1 MHNIVDSVKITA
13 IEAVDETHSALVLD
27 VAAPFTTETSYKVSA
42 MHWETGSTDS
52 VQGYDGSPVSNTD
65 GKNICKINGI
75 EIMPGGLSVSGNSVH
90 IIETDSDGNTSCTY
104 YRCDDARLLTTNTDT
119 IISSY
124 VKVGSFPATDNAWKY
139 IKEQMVDFGKGVMY
153 PVTYGGGDKAYWADG
168 WHTGSTPSAGQKS
181 ARELLRR
188 GGLGSGGLA
197 GPSCVNGSDGL
208 ADAWWYFLATLSP
221 NAVRGEWQAIA

>member
-1 MHNIVDSVKITA
+1 
-13 IEAVDETHSALVLD
+13 
-27 VAAPFTTETSYKVSA
+27 

-75 EIMPGGLSVSGNSVH
+75 EIMPGGLLVSGNSVH

-124 VKVGSFPATDNAWKY
+124 VKVGSFPATD
-139 IKEQMVDFGKGVMY
+139 
-153 PVTYGGGDKAYWADG
+153 
-168 WHTGSTPSAGQKS
+168 
-181 ARELLRR
+181 
-188 GGLGSGGLA
+188 
-197 GPSCVNGSDGL
+197 
-208 ADAWWYFLATLSP
+208 DAWNLSKSRWLIL
-221 NAVRGEWQAIA
+221 VKELCIQ

>member
-1 MHNIVDSVKITA
+1 M
-13 IEAVDETHSALVLD
+13 LD
-27 VAAPFTTETSYKVSA
+27 VSAPFTTATTYKVSA

-52 VQGYDGSPVSNTD
+52 VQGYYGSPVSNTD

-124 VKVGSFPATDNAWKY
+124 VKVGSFPATDDAWKF

-168 WHTGSTPSAGQKS
+168 WHTGSNPSAGQKS
-181 ARELLRR
+181 VRELLRR
-188 GGLGSGGLA
+188 GNLTYGGIA
-197 GPSCVNGSDGL
+197 GPSYVHGHDGL
-208 ADAWWYFLATLSP
+208 WSAWWSILATLSP
-221 NAVRGEWQAIA
+221 NAVRGEWQATA